1 MDLLVNGYALIP
13 PSPGYSE
20 DADFPLEDAVEIP
33 DALIKLAIARRSK
46 QEGEFSGG
54 NIQEGKRNATL
65 ASLAGVMRRQGM
77 SFDEI
82 FAALDQANE
91 RRCLPPLSTA
101 EIRQIALSVSRYEPQ
116 PDKDMSETHNLTDLG
131 NGKRFAGLHGGNV
144 LYAAERKKWIFWN
157 GKHWE
162 WDITGKIVDLAED
175 VLRGIYEKQPNR
187 KKKMI
192 VSR

>member
-1 MDLLVNGYALIP
+1 MSEAKVKRKVRLIDCACGCEKPCGVDLLVKGYALIP

-101 EIRQIALSVSRYEPQ
+101 EGKSPCRFPGMSR
-116 PDKDMSETHNLTDLG
+116 
-131 NGKRFAGLHGGNV
+131 
-144 LYAAERKKWIFWN
+144 
-157 GKHWE
+157 
-162 WDITGKIVDLAED
+162 
-175 VLRGIYEKQPNR
+175 NR
-187 KKKMI
+187 T
-192 VSR
+192 RT